1 MKWIQ
6 ASQPSD
12 TLDVF
17 HLVEGEETRGILRY
31 NSLLQS
37 VRISS
42 GNEHRL
48 FFIKRARAGKRFRI
62 TNEYG
67 FDVGKLELGSTD
79 AGDGTIEIGKQ
90 GYHYRLFRDPAP
102 ELAIYSPLQL
112 LPALTCQ
119 LLHWRKET
127 LHEYAGLLL
136 GLCVLIR

>member
-6 ASQPSD
+6 ASKPSD
-12 TLDVF
+12 ILDVF
-17 HLVEGEETRGILRY
+17 HLVEGGETRGILRY

-42 GNEHRL
+42 GHEHHL
-48 FFIKRARAGKRFRI
+48 FFIKPAGAGKHFSI

-67 FDVGKLELGSTD
+67 FAVGKLDLANSD
-79 AGDGTIEIGKQ
+79 SGDGTIEVGKQ

-136 GLCVLIR
+136 GLCLLIR